1 MHNYTFTLTNDVQN
15 KVNPIFLSDM
25 PESMVVD
32 FEWDETT
39 NISRITNISFPDNH
53 GLSNSVRGEIIT
65 KYLNKNINQIIFPQ
79 YNRRGFFQEAI
90 DPMTKLQ
97 YRFMDTSQHIANEY
111 ISGLKQNNIIYY
123 KSDSDL
129 KSVTA
134 YVKEQGPL
142 LEDPDEG
149 DMNIDNSLLEIKN
162 LSAIKVIGNLS
173 AVDTEEGLTWLDDV
187 EVDEAYRRRGVATEM
202 MRVAIG
208 SIGLNAIPC
217 VTNADAYQFCL
228 TSDGEKLVVGCI
240 GKNIITPTICYFS
253 TISDRQ
259 HSYDILEP
267 DNDELD
273 PGYDSQDI
281 VAALLGD
288 QEAPH
293 PH

>member
-1 MHNYTFTLTNDVQN
+1 MQN

-97 YRFMDTSQHIANEY
+97 YSFMDTSQHIANEY

-129 KSVTA
+129 RAVTA

-142 LEDPDEG
+142 PEDPDEE

-173 AVDTEEGLTWLDDV
+173 AVDTEAGLTWLDDI

-259 HSYDILEP
+259 HSFDILEP